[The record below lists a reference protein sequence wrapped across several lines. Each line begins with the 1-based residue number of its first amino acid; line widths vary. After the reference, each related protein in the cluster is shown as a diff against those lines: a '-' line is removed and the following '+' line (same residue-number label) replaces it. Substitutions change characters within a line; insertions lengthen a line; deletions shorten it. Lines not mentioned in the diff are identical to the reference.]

1 MNNNKFKSEG
11 LTVVVPTYN
20 GSKWL
25 PSTISKIKTALDYAE
40 IVKFEIIVVD
50 DGSTDDTV
58 KVVEGVKDNTSLPIR
73 IVSQDNGGRFLA
85 RQTGADHAKY
95 ENLLF
100 VDTRVYIGEES
111 LAYVL
116 GRREKDATRNVWC
129 SHVRIDTK
137 GNPYARFWEVIAYVS
152 WRKYFKN
159 PRDLS
164 YGIKDFDEYPKGT
177 TCFFITKTILKEAN
191 KWFLKNTKDLKTS
204 NDDTLLLRHVAETN
218 SISVSPDFWCTYHAR
233 STMKQYVKHVYHRGK
248 VFVDGFLRRDGN
260 KYFWPLVGFL
270 ILTVVLPI
278 FIILAPQFFPMLILI
293 GLIMWFA
300 EIIMLSLIGVPYKD
314 SLSFFVLS
322 PVFAIFYGLGIWR
335 AFIKTSIRRK

>member
-58 KVVEGVKDNTSLPIR
+58 GVVEEVKDNTSLPIR

-85 RQTGADHAKY
+85 RQTGADRAKY

-116 GRREKDATRNVWC
+116 GQREKNATRNVWC

-137 GNPYARFWEVIAYVS
+137 GNPYARF
-152 WRKYFKN
+152 
-159 PRDLS
+159 
-164 YGIKDFDEYPKGT
+164 
-177 TCFFITKTILKEAN
+177 
-191 KWFLKNTKDLKTS
+191 
-204 NDDTLLLRHVAETN
+204 
-218 SISVSPDFWCTYHAR
+218 
-233 STMKQYVKHVYHRGK
+233 
-248 VFVDGFLRRDGN
+248 
-260 KYFWPLVGFL
+260 
-270 ILTVVLPI
+270 
-278 FIILAPQFFPMLILI
+278 
-293 GLIMWFA
+293 
-300 EIIMLSLIGVPYKD
+300 
-314 SLSFFVLS
+314 
-322 PVFAIFYGLGIWR
+322 
-335 AFIKTSIRRK
+335 